1 LDSAG
6 HEVSRT
12 VSDAAGGYFLRLP
25 PGTYEIVAQVVQGL
39 MRAPAATPVTVSDG
53 APTQLDLRYDTGIR

>member
-39 MRAPAATPVTVSDG
+39 MGAPAATPVTVSDG